1 MYRLVQREIANLSLG
16 TRITV
21 GVLLLF
27 ACGTVLQIYLLGAS
41 ERARALEAWQGSLV
55 SRSDFKLT
63 QFQGSVDHLRRNVLF
78 LSKLPAVPAIIRTT
92 VNRGK
97 DPVDNTPLALWN
109 QRLEDILLA
118 FVNANPEYYK
128 IRLIG
133 LRNGGQELMRVDRR
147 GELAHPTP
155 LDQLQRQEHSSYVKA
170 TLGLKEGEVYLSEV
184 SLNWE
189 FGKVEVPH
197 KRTLR
202 AVTPVF
208 TASGDMFGLVV
219 INMDVGPALADLSR
233 GLGSNVRVYLTN
245 QEGDYLAHP
254 DSSRTFGFDLGTPH
268 RWQTDLDASPE
279 STRQARPTD
288 TDPQLQDI
296 TLSGEALHVFSRK
309 LYFDPQQPSRHMT
322 LALAVRDEFIN
333 SNILRIRT
341 TTLAS
346 AGVIALVVAL
356 MLFLYLRRVLQ
367 PLQQLRLAAV
377 EIGNGNYW
385 PNLPGGATG
394 EIGTLTVAFQGM
406 LDRISLR
413 EQEIKHSN
421 ASLAASEAFANLVV
435 DTVPQGIV
443 VVDANGLI
451 TRANER
457 LEQLFGHTP
466 DALIGKPIE
475 LLIPERFGAR
485 HIDLRNSY
493 ADAPSHRTMGKGR
506 DLFGLHISGSEFPV
520 EVGLAPLE
528 IGGKWHVV
536 VSIADIS
543 KRKEAEQLQIQY
555 SDQLKR
561 INEELNN
568 FAYAASH
575 DLKSPLRGIDQLATW
590 LKEDSGDTLNADA
603 REHLRLM
610 HSRIHRM
617 ERLLDD
623 LLAYSRI
630 GRSEHEL
637 LSVNTRELV
646 LEVFDLLASTR
657 AIKLIVDDNLPTLQ
671 TRKVPLELVFRN
683 LISNAIKHHHKPQ
696 GTIHVSARQTA
707 NEVEFVVQDDGPGIS
722 AEHQAKVFGMF
733 QTLKPRDEV
742 EGSGIGL
749 ALVKKAVESTGGTIT
764 LESDG
769 KNGCTFRFTWVDAK
783 QIEP

>member
-1 MYRLVQREIANLSLG
+1 MYRLAEQEIANLSLG

-41 ERARALEAWQGSLV
+41 ERTRALEAWQGSLV

-92 VNRGK
+92 LNQGK
-97 DPVDNTPLALWN
+97 DPIDNTSLALWN

-118 FVNANPEYYK
+118 FSNANPEYYQ

-133 LRNGGQELMRVDRR
+133 LKNGGLELIRADTQDAVVR
-147 GELAHPTP
+147 PTP
-155 LDQLQRQEHSSYVKA
+155 PNQLQKKGDRGYFKA
-170 TLGLKEGEVYLSEV
+170 ALNLKEGEIYLSEV
-184 SLNWE
+184 DLNRE

-197 KRTLR
+197 RPTLR
-202 AVTPVF
+202 ATTPIF
-208 TASGDMFGLVV
+208 TASGEMFCLMV

-268 RWQTDLDASPE
+268 RWQSDLDGTTVSTQQTRPAS
-279 STRQARPTD
+279 TV
-288 TDPQLQDI
+288 PQLQEI
-296 TLSGEALHVFSRK
+296 KVSGEAMHVLSRK

-322 LALAVRDEFIN
+322 LALAVKDEFIN

-356 MLFLYLRRVLQ
+356 MLFLYLRRLLQ

-377 EIGNGNYW
+377 EIGKGNYW
-385 PNLPGGATG
+385 PRLPRGATG
-394 EIGTLTVAFQGM
+394 EIRTLTAAFQGM

-421 ASLAASEAFANLVV
+421 ANLASSEAFANLVV
-435 DTVPQGIV
+435 DTVPEGIV

-466 DALIGKPIE
+466 HALIGKPIE
-475 LLIPERFGAR
+475 LLIPERFRA
-485 HIDLRNSY
+485 HHPNLRNTY

-506 DLFGLHISGSEFPV
+506 DLFAVHINGSEFPV

-528 IGGKWHVV
+528 IGGKQHVV

-543 KRKEAEQLQIQY
+543 KRKDAEQIQIQY
-555 SDQLKR
+555 ADQLKR

-575 DLKSPLRGIDQLATW
+575 DLKSPLRGIDQLAIW
-590 LKEDSGDTLNADA
+590 LQEDSGDTLSANAG
-603 REHLRLM
+603 EHLRLM

-637 LSVNTRELV
+637 VSVNTRVLV
-646 LEVFDLLASTR
+646 LEIFDLMASTK
-657 AIKLIVDDNLPTLQ
+657 AIKLVVDDNLPTLQ

-683 LISNAIKHHHKPQ
+683 LISNAIKHHHRPH
-696 GTIHVSARQTA
+696 GTIHISARQSA
-707 NEVEFVVQDDGPGIS
+707 NEVEFAVKDDGPGIP
-722 AEHQAKVFGMF
+722 AEHQTRVFGMF

-749 ALVKKAVESTGGTIT
+749 ALVKKAVEATGGKIT
-764 LESDG
+764 LESDE
-769 KNGCTFRFTWVDAK
+769 KNGCTFRFTWAEAK
-783 QIEP
+783 QV